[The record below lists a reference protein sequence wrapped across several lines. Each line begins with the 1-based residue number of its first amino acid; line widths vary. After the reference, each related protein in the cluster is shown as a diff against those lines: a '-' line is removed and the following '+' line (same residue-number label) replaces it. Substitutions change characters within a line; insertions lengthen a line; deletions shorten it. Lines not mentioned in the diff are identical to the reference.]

1 MTNDAKK
8 LLCKIYK
15 NYLARIKAGEL
26 KETARYFDEQTLS
39 KCKYTDILSDENY
52 DDLMELY
59 NQKFI
64 TYYGAENSFEM
75 NKKAVEYFQ
84 ERFKDITKD
93 AVGYLLKLPL
103 EQLLKLI

>member
-1 MTNDAKK
+1 M
-8 LLCKIYK
+8 
-15 NYLARIKAGEL
+15 ARIKTGES
-26 KETARYFDEQTLS
+26 KEVARYFDESDVTE
-39 KCKYTDILSDENY
+39 CKYPDILSDENY

-64 TYYGAENSFEM
+64 TYYGAENSFEI

-84 ERFKDITKD
+84 ERFKNITKD
-93 AVGYLLKLPL
+93 VAGYLLPLPL